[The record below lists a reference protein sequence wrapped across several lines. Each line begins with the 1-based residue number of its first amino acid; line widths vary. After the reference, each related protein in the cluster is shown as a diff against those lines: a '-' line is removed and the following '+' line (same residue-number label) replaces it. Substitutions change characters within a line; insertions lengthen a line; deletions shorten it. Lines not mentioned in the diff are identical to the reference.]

1 VTDEHAS
8 ARVLVGH
15 FSLFPPQRTAVS
27 AKARVGRL
35 WSANQDGAP
44 ELAGFMARV
53 RSTLRGLTVADC
65 LITTNEVSG
74 GSFGDGP

>member
-1 VTDEHAS
+1 MRALERFVCQ
-8 ARVLVGH
+8 
-15 FSLFPPQRTAVS
+15 FSLFPNHSTAVP

-44 ELAGFMARV
+44 ELAGFLARV

-65 LITTNEVSG
+65 LTTTNEVSD

>member
-1 VTDEHAS
+1 MTPPGAT
-8 ARVLVGH
+8 RVQTH
-15 FSLFPPQRTAVS
+15 LFACHLP
-27 AKARVGRL
+27 KAGRWHKACAGRL
-35 WSANQDGAP
+35 WSANKEGAP

-65 LITTNEVSG
+65 LTTANEVSG

>member
-1 VTDEHAS
+1 LEEKIEVTDEHAS
-8 ARVLVGH
+8 AGALVAAGG
-15 FSLFPPQRTAVS
+15 A

-35 WSANQDGAP
+35 WRANQEGAP

-65 LITTNEVSG
+65 LTTANEVSG

>member
-1 VTDEHAS
+1 MTDEHAS
-8 ARVLVGH
+8 AGALVDH
-15 FSLFPPQRTAVS
+15 FNLFPPKHSGGA

-35 WSANQDGAP
+35 WRANQEGAP

-65 LITTNEVSG
+65 LTTANEVSG

>member
-1 VTDEHAS
+1 V
-8 ARVLVGH
+8 
-15 FSLFPPQRTAVS
+15 P

-35 WSANQDGAP
+35 WSANRDGAP

-53 RSTLRGLTVADC
+53 RSTLRELTVADC
-65 LITTNEVSG
+65 LTTTSEASG

>member
-1 VTDEHAS
+1 MRAPVRSSVTS
-8 ARVLVGH
+8 V
-15 FSLFPPQRTAVS
+15 FSLKHSAAVA

-35 WSANQDGAP
+35 WSANRDGAP

-53 RSTLRGLTVADC
+53 RSTLRELTVADC
-65 LITTNEVSG
+65 LTTTNEVSD